1 MVIGLLFSAN
11 ISTSSRERKINGAGI
26 NGEGMKTFPQPQYLF
41 HQMIPYFLNFSYR
54 VVRLI
59 SSILAALARLFPFC
73 SSVWISSCLSF
84 SSSVRQGTSAC
95 FNVRSRFRSVAVI
108 RSPSASSRA
117 LRRVFL
123 SSRMLPGQ
131 GYRLRAASASRSNP
145 CTRLWCS
152 SERCPS
158 RKRASGRMSSG
169 HSERRGTR
177 MVNSFS
183 RWNRSSRKR
192 PPAMASS
199 RFSLVAAIRRMS
211 KLRSRV
217 EPTGL

>member
-1 MVIGLLFSAN
+1 
-11 ISTSSRERKINGAGI
+11 
-26 NGEGMKTFPQPQYLF
+26 
-41 HQMIPYFLNFSYR
+41 MIPYLRSFSYR

-59 SSILAALARLFPFC
+59 SSILAALARLFPAC
-73 SSVWISSCLSF
+73 SSVWSSSCLSF
-84 SSSVRQGTSAC
+84 SSSVRPGTSSC
-95 FNVRSRFRSVAVI
+95 FNVRSRFRSVTVI
-108 RSPSASSRA
+108 QSPPASSRA

-131 GYRLRAASASRSNP
+131 GYCRRAASASRSKP

-152 SERCPS
+152 SERCAR

-169 HSERRGTR
+169 HSERSGTR

-192 PPAMASS
+192 PPRWPPPGSRWWRISAGCRSS
-199 RFSLVAAIRRMS
+199 A
-211 KLRSRV
+211 
-217 EPTGL
+217 PG